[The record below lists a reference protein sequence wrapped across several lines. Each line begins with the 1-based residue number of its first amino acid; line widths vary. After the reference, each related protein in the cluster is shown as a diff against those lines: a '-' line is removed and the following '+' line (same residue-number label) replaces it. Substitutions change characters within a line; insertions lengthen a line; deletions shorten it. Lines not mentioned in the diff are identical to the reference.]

1 MWKWLNE
8 LSVAARLLI
17 SLGLTSVGVVIGIF
31 VAIWIADFGDRV
43 GALETQVVSLET
55 QAEAARTERANFAEE
70 SRRRDEE
77 SRQRDEESRQRDE
90 ESRQRDDEIL
100 ETVREGQEEANI
112 LLRTIVPDIEASNAE
127 TKLYIAEEISGV
139 KATIEVHGLEIE
151 NLKDTEAVPA
161 SAAP

>member
-17 SLGLTSVGVVIGIF
+17 TLGLTSVGIVVGIF

-43 GALETQVVSLET
+43 GALETQVGTLEA
-55 QAEAARTERANFAEE
+55 QAELAQTERADFA
-70 SRRRDEE
+70 
-77 SRQRDEESRQRDE
+77 EESRQRDE

-100 ETVREGQEEANI
+100 EGIREGQNDANT
-112 LLRTIVPDIEASNAE
+112 LLRTIFPMIEAANAE
-127 TKLYIAEEISGV
+127 TKLYVAEEVSGI

-161 SAAP
+161 SPTP